1 MAFRLT
7 QILPQYF
14 TDDGQV
20 LNSGTLTFYE
30 AGTSN
35 LKAIYLNP
43 ELTIQLSNPLTLMAD
58 GRTPDDIW
66 GSGVYDVLVKNSL
79 GTTLDTAENVQSSG
93 TELPDPTTGPNE
105 FVQSNGTTYVL
116 TPIIQVPDPSGEDD
130 GEVLQVSSGTA
141 VWGPI
146 PTPDDFNGGDIFNAV
161 TYNIREKT
169 QSVTAT
175 ATTTIDFSLGA
186 VVLLAQAVD
195 IASLVLTNFGS
206 SGEAA
211 IMTIIRTKDNSA
223 TPRTI
228 NWGTVLFPGGTDPTL
243 TQTANAVDVIAI
255 LSTNG
260 TQFLGSANA
269 AFS

>member
-1 MAFRLT
+1 MAFRLS
-7 QILPQYF
+7 QIFPQYF

-20 LNSGTLTFYE
+20 LAGGTLTFYE
-30 AGTSN
+30 NGTVTPKNTYNSP
-35 LKAIYLNP
+35 A
-43 ELTIQLSNPLTLMAD
+43 LSAANQNPLTLESD
-58 GRTPDDIW
+58 GRPSVEIW
-66 GSGVYDVLVKNSL
+66 GSGVYTVVLKNNL
-79 GTTLDTAENVQSSG
+79 GAVLDQAENVQSDG
-93 TELPDPTTGPNE
+93 FELPDPSTGPNE
-105 FVQSNGTTYVL
+105 FLQSDGTQYIL
-116 TPIIQVPDPSGEDD
+116 TEVNQVPDATGVTD
-130 GEVLQVSSGTA
+130 GWVLQVDTDTA
-141 VWGPI
+141 VWGPV
-146 PTPDDFNGGDIFNAV
+146 PTPEDFNGTTIYDVV
-161 TYNIREKT
+161 TRNVREVT

-206 SGEAA
+206 PGEAA
-211 IMTIIRTKDNSA
+211 VMTIIRTKDNSA